1 MLGTDGYRP
10 PVNTLTA
17 LWTLALLLVMVSV
30 PMAFVR
36 GYAYF
41 SGERDHVRTM
51 RIAMVVAVAIAAVS
65 VAGLIG
71 LSIARIGA

>member
-1 MLGTDGYRP
+1 VD
-10 PVNTLTA
+10 TLTA
-17 LWTLALLLVMVSV
+17 LWVLALLIVLVSV

-41 SGERDHVRTM
+41 SGERDHTRTM
-51 RIAMVVAVAIAAVS
+51 RIAMIVAVAIAGVAV
-65 VAGLIG
+65 AALLG

>member
-1 MLGTDGYRP
+1 VPARGYRCE
-10 PVNTLTA
+10 VDTLTA
-17 LWTLALLLVMVSV
+17 LWTLALLVVMVSV

-36 GYAYF
+36 GYVYF

-51 RIAMVVAVAIAAVS
+51 RIAMIVAVAIAAVA
-65 VAGLIG
+65 VAALIG